1 MDLGRRVDLDFL
13 PSRTKAIIFEK
24 KEKKELAS
32 FQLTEPVVW
41 SLIYKANMDVVQL
54 VIYKRPMVDLRDITE
69 EYSLLFSCLRHCHKY
84 QEEEDFS
91 LSVQHIS
98 ALLVRPKF
106 NVNKGPADIH
116 PS

>member
-1 MDLGRRVDLDFL
+1 
-13 PSRTKAIIFEK
+13 
-24 KEKKELAS
+24 
-32 FQLTEPVVW
+32 
-41 SLIYKANMDVVQL
+41 
-54 VIYKRPMVDLRDITE
+54 MVDLRDITE

-106 NVNKGPADIH
+106 NELMNNNKRTSRYSPELNYGALFHSI
-116 PS
+116 